1 MKLKKGDIFLIILA
15 IALIIG
21 MFLTGIIGRGKS
33 KHGYGSIK
41 LLVDDQLEIGEWRLE
56 IRELEQLCC

>member
-21 MFLTGIIGRGKS
+21 MFLTGIIGKGKS
-33 KHGYGSIK
+33 KHGYGYIK
-41 LLVDDQLEIGEWRLE
+41 LLVVDQLEIGEWNWKLE
-56 IRELEQLCC
+56 S